1 MSDLDETTKAIL
13 KRFRFDQVIFE
24 RMRVALLGAAS
35 APGAERLSGTVTCP
49 GAADLVELP
58 PRDTEDGKALSAIG
72 QAALARG
79 EVGMVVLAGG
89 MATRFGG
96 VVKAVVEVV
105 PGSSFLRLK
114 LADIQVVAERNAC
127 TVPIF
132 LMTSFATSD
141 EIQRAVREFSHPR
154 TPVQIVEQ
162 SVTMRLTST
171 GDIFRDASGKPSLC
185 ATGHGDLLPTLR
197 ASGSLER
204 FRQSGGRMLMISNV
218 DNLAA
223 SLDPRVIGAHCRG
236 GKSVTVE
243 VVRKETGDRGG
254 IPARVDGH
262 LQIVEEFRLPASFD
276 SSQVPFFNTNTFVL
290 DAAAIDRDF
299 DLDWFSVRRKVD
311 GQETIQAERLL
322 GQVTAFLPTQ
332 FLAVE
337 RHGRDGRF
345 LPVKDREEL
354 LMRMPE
360 IQSLLRDLGIHEGTV
375 RGREP

>member
-1 MSDLDETTKAIL
+1 MTDLDETTKAIL
-13 KRFRFDQVIFE
+13 KRFRFDQAVFE
-24 RMRVALLGAAS
+24 KMRVALLGAAS
-35 APGAERLSGTVTCP
+35 APGAERLSGSVTCP
-49 GAADLVELP
+49 AAADLVELP

-114 LADIQVVAERNAC
+114 LADVQAVAERNAC
-127 TVPIF
+127 TIPIF

-162 SVTMRLTST
+162 SVTMRLTSA
-171 GDIFRDASGKPSLC
+171 GDIFRDAAGKPSLC

-197 ASGSLER
+197 ASGSLAR
-204 FRQSGGRMLMISNV
+204 FRQSGGLMLMISNV

-223 SLDPRVIGAHCRG
+223 SLAPRVIGAHCRG

-243 VVRKETGDRGG
+243 VVRKEAGDRGG

-262 LQIVEEFRLPASFD
+262 LQIVEEFRLPAGFD
-276 SSQVPFFNTNTFVL
+276 SSQVPFFNTNTFVF
-290 DAAAIDRDF
+290 DVAAMDRDF
-299 DLDWFSVRRKVD
+299 DLEWFSVRRKVD
-311 GQETIQAERLL
+311 GQETIQFERLL

-345 LPVKDREEL
+345 LPVKDRQEL
-354 LMRMPE
+354 QQRMPD
-360 IQSLLRDLGIHEGTV
+360 IQALLRELEIFQWH
-375 RGREP
+375 

>member
-1 MSDLDETTKAIL
+1 MTDLDETTKAIL
-13 KRFRFDQVIFE
+13 KRFRFDQAVFE
-24 RMRVALLGAAS
+24 KMRAALLGAAR
-35 APGAERLSGTVTCP
+35 APGAERLSGSVTCP
-49 GAADLVELP
+49 GAADLVELA
-58 PRDTEDGKALSAIG
+58 PRDTKDGKTLSAIG
-72 QAALARG
+72 QAVLARG

-114 LADIQVVAERNAC
+114 LADIQAVAERNAC
-127 TVPIF
+127 TIPIF

-141 EIQRAVREFSHPR
+141 EIQRAVREFAHPR

-162 SVTMRLTST
+162 SVTMRLTSA

-197 ASGSLER
+197 ASGSLAR

-223 SLDPRVIGAHCRG
+223 SLDPRVIGAHCQG

-243 VVRKETGDRGG
+243 VVRKEAGDRGG

-262 LQIVEEFRLPASFD
+262 LQIVEEFRLPSGFD

-322 GQVTAFLPTQ
+322 GQVTAFLSTQ

-354 LMRMPE
+354 QQRMPE
-360 IQSLLRDLGIHEGTV
+360 IEVLVGDLQIPARRDGL
-375 RGREP
+375 